1 MIKYLGSKRTLL
13 PVLTQLAETL
23 LSPKLSESAG
33 KSQVAATESSPSALD
48 LFTGTTR
55 VAQGFKRLGVNV
67 TANDIASY
75 SRILAETYIASDA
88 RQVDADQL
96 AEVLTEL
103 ENTPGREG
111 YFTETFCR
119 RARFFQPKNGERIDA
134 IRERIENDYAGNDLY
149 PILLTSLMEAA
160 DRVDSTTGQQMA
172 YLKNWAARSYNDLEL
187 RVPEL
192 TAGVGRAT
200 QMDANVAAR
209 SLGHFDLVYL
219 DPPYNQHRY
228 FTNYHIWETLVR
240 WDEPETYGV
249 AQKRTDA
256 REPETKSA
264 YNRKREMPVALAD
277 AISYLDCSALILSY
291 NNESWV
297 SFEELYAEVAKG
309 FADTVA
315 LAFPYKR
322 YVGAQIGVYNP
333 AGERVGKVGPESNL
347 EYLFIGAN
355 PAAIARVR
363 ALVAG
368 KHLSL
373 PGQIVQPR

>member
-23 LSPKLSESAG
+23 LSPQLPEPDG
-33 KSQVAATESSPSALD
+33 KGQIAAIESSPNTLD

-55 VAQGFKRLGVNV
+55 VAQGFKHLGVNV

-134 IRERIENDYAGNDLY
+134 IRERIENDYAGSDLY

-172 YLKNWAARSYNDLEL
+172 YLKKWAARSYNDLEL

-192 TAGVGRAT
+192 IPGIGQAT

-240 WDEPETYGV
+240 WDAPETYGV

-277 AISYLDCSALILSY
+277 AISGLDCAALILSY

-297 SFEELYAEVAKG
+297 SFEELYAEVASG

-333 AGERVGKVGPESNL
+333 AGERVGKAGPERNL
-347 EYLFIGAN
+347 EYLFIGASSD
-355 PAAIARVR
+355 AISRVR

-368 KHLSL
+368 KRLTL